1 VLFAHTA
8 ERSTVHGVQ
17 TSPPGVTLARRVT
30 YVPNPESPG
39 VAQRMLFFTI
49 MKYLKKILL
58 VGGLISALGSAV
70 AGCYVE
76 QRGPRYAHR
85 GCAYGYYWDDYR
97 CHHVRR
103 W

>member
-1 VLFAHTA
+1 
-8 ERSTVHGVQ
+8 
-17 TSPPGVTLARRVT
+17 
-30 YVPNPESPG
+30 
-39 VAQRMLFFTI
+39 
-49 MKYLKKILL
+49 MKYLKKILITAGL
-58 VGGLISALGSAV
+58 VSALGSAV

-85 GCAYGYYWDDYR
+85 GCAYGYYWDGYG